1 MSAYVS
7 QEKIDEIRAGVDIVH
22 VISDF
27 LSLRKRGSNYIGL
40 CPFHSEKTPSFTVS
54 EEKQIFHCFGCGKGG
69 NVFTFLKDFNNITFP
84 EVLKSLAERAGV
96 VLPNYEDKKVITK
109 EERLLKGI
117 CLANHVAQEFYHGRL
132 LSSPTAKF
140 ARDYLEKRGIKEET
154 IKEFKLGFAEKRSG
168 GLLKFLT
175 GKNISL
181 SLAEKAGLVIS
192 KDSGHSCFE
201 RFRGRL
207 MFPIVDIRNRVVGFG
222 GRVLGDGMPK
232 YLNSPETPVFKKSET
247 LYGLNTT
254 KEFIRKKDAVLVVEG
269 YFDLLALYQS
279 GICNV
284 VATLGT
290 ALTAR
295 HIKLLKR
302 YTELFYTIFDS
313 DVAGKKAAMRS
324 LPLYL
329 EEEVNPKIV
338 LLAGEKDPA
347 QVINDHG
354 KGKMLDV
361 IKKAIPL
368 LDFYITE
375 RAKGF
380 NLRDTNGKKSFVK
393 DTVPVFKLIKDP
405 LERGVFVKTI
415 SEFTG
420 NREVDII
427 AQIKKI
433 VGMKKSKK
441 ATLNESI
448 TTGQSFTKAQES
460 LVKIFLIAPELYTD
474 DFSEIFNNFSDDSLK
489 EIAILWKELNGKGEK
504 LNVSA
509 LMDHIKDNILK
520 SKLSALLVNDASMEG
535 EDLRLVLKDCIRTI
549 KLHSLETEKKDL
561 MGRIKK
567 AEERKDVESLKGL
580 YKKKQEL
587 QELIQFEKS
596 LKISS

>member
-1 MSAYVS
+1 MSTYVS
-7 QEKIDEIRAGVDIVH
+7 QEKIDEIRSRVDIVH
-22 VISDF
+22 VISDY
-27 LSLRKRGSNYIGL
+27 LSLRKRGRNYIGL

-69 NVFTFLKDFNNITFP
+69 NIFTFLKDFNNLTFP

-96 VLPNYEDKKVITK
+96 VLPKYEEKKVVTK

-117 CLANHVAQEFYHGRL
+117 CFANQVAQEFYHGQL
-132 LSSPTAKF
+132 LSSPSAKF

-154 IKEFKLGFAEKRSG
+154 IKEFKLGFAEKGSG

-175 GKNISL
+175 SKNVSL
-181 SLAEKAGLVIS
+181 TIAEKAGLVIS
-192 KDSGHSCFE
+192 KDSGRSCFE

-232 YLNSPETPVFKKSET
+232 YLNSPETPVFRKSEI

-290 ALTAR
+290 ALTER
-295 HIKLLKR
+295 HIRLLKR

-313 DVAGKKAAMRS
+313 DIAGKKAAMRS

-347 QVINDHG
+347 QLICDFG
-354 KGKMLDV
+354 KSMMLDV

-368 LDFYITE
+368 LDFYISE

-380 NLRDTNGKKSFVK
+380 NFGDANGKVSFVE
-393 DTVPVFKLIKDP
+393 DVLPVFKLIKDP
-405 LERGVFVKTI
+405 LKRGLFVKTV

-420 NREVDII
+420 IREEDIVLR
-427 AQIKKI
+427 IKKTSVI
-433 VGMKKSKK
+433 KKGKK
-441 ATLNESI
+441 TMMNKGVNTI
-448 TTGQSFTKAQES
+448 QSFSKAQEN
-460 LVKIFLIAPELYTD
+460 LVKIFIIHPELYTD
-474 DFSEIFNNFSDDSLK
+474 DLSGVFENFSDDSLK
-489 EIAILWKELNGKGEK
+489 KIGTLWEGLADKGER
-504 LNVSA
+504 LNFSA
-509 LMDHIKDNILK
+509 LMDHIEDNVLR
-520 SKLSALLVNDASMEG
+520 SRLSELLVGDASMEG
-535 EDLRLVLKDCIRTI
+535 EDLKRVLNDCIRTI
-549 KLHSLETEKKDL
+549 KLHSLEIEKKDL
-561 MGRIKK
+561 MRSIKA
-567 AEERKDVESLKGL
+567 AEERRDVEPLKGL
-580 YKKKQEL
+580 LKKK

-596 LKISS
+596 LKVSS

>member
-1 MSAYVS
+1 MLS
-7 QEKIDEIRAGVDIVH
+7 QIISHLGKEAATTLVFVHFILKRHPPLQSVKKSRFFIVLAVEKAR
-22 VISDF
+22 
-27 LSLRKRGSNYIGL
+27 
-40 CPFHSEKTPSFTVS
+40 
-54 EEKQIFHCFGCGKGG
+54 
-69 NVFTFLKDFNNITFP
+69 NVFTFLKDFNNSTFP

-96 VLPNYEDKKVITK
+96 VLPKYKDKKFITK

-117 CLANHVAQEFYHGRL
+117 CFANHVAQEFYHGKL

-154 IKEFKLGFAEKRSG
+154 IKEFRLGFAEKGSG
-168 GLLKFLT
+168 GLLKFLAS
-175 GKNISL
+175 KNVSL

-192 KDSGHSCFE
+192 KDSGRSCFE

-247 LYGLNTT
+247 LYGLNAT

-295 HIKLLKR
+295 HVKLLKR

-313 DVAGKKAAMRS
+313 DVAGKTAAMRS

-329 EEEVNPKIV
+329 EEDVNPKIV

-368 LDFYITE
+368 LDFYINE

-380 NLRDTNGKKSFVK
+380 NLRDTNGKVSFVE
-393 DTVPVFKLIKDP
+393 DMLPVFKLIKDP
-405 LERGVFVKTI
+405 LNRGLFVKTT

-420 NREVDII
+420 IREEDIVF
-427 AQIKKI
+427 K
-433 VGMKKSKK
+433 
-441 ATLNESI
+441 
-448 TTGQSFTKAQES
+448 
-460 LVKIFLIAPELYTD
+460 D
-474 DFSEIFNNFSDDSLK
+474 K
-489 EIAILWKELNGKGEK
+489 E
-504 LNVSA
+504 
-509 LMDHIKDNILK
+509 
-520 SKLSALLVNDASMEG
+520 
-535 EDLRLVLKDCIRTI
+535 DCR
-549 KLHSLETEKKDL
+549 HEKK
-561 MGRIKK
+561 
-567 AEERKDVESLKGL
+567 
-580 YKKKQEL
+580 
-587 QELIQFEKS
+587 
-596 LKISS
+596 